1 LYNYLLACKP
11 IPIVQLNR
19 AIVLAETDGVA
30 EAIDSIMDIPD
41 IGDLLA
47 RHYIYP
53 AVLGDLYGR
62 AGNLQESRRLLEK
75 AWELTPSIAEKKL
88 LQEKIAAIA

>member
-1 LYNYLLACKP
+1 
-11 IPIVQLNR
+11 LNR
-19 AIVLAETDGVA
+19 AIVLAETDDVG
-30 EAIDSIMDIPD
+30 EAIDSIMDIPG
-41 IGDLLA
+41 IGDLLE

-62 AGNLQESRRLLEK
+62 AGNLTESRRLLEK